1 MSAPREHTSVVP
13 IRSAQITKDL
23 TTAHV
28 IARDITEM
36 QRTVNR
42 VSSAKSYFE
51 LIIIFTVLTLTN
63 DYFIS
68 KKKKQQKTHNKT
80 ITTTDNT
87 NSNSNNEALIHERQ
101 VA

>member
-1 MSAPREHTSVVP
+1 MSAPRELTSAVT

-28 IARDITEM
+28 IARDIMEM

-42 VSSAKSYFE
+42 VSSAKSYVE
-51 LIIIFTVLTLTN
+51 LIIIFIVLTLTN

-68 KKKKQQKTHNKT
+68 KKENKKH
-80 ITTTDNT
+80 TTK
-87 NSNSNNEALIHERQ
+87 R
-101 VA
+101 

>member
-1 MSAPREHTSVVP
+1 MSAPREHTSAVP

-28 IARDITEM
+28 IARDIMEM
-36 QRTVNR
+36 QRTVNQ
-42 VSSAKSYFE
+42 VSSAKSYLE

-68 KKKKQQKTHNKT
+68 KKENKKH
-80 ITTTDNT
+80 TTK
-87 NSNSNNEALIHERQ
+87 R
-101 VA
+101 

>member
-1 MSAPREHTSVVP
+1 MSAPREHTSEVP

-28 IARDITEM
+28 IARDIMEM
-36 QRTVNR
+36 QRTVNQ
-42 VSSAKSYFE
+42 VSSAKSYLE

-68 KKKKQQKTHNKT
+68 KKENKKH
-80 ITTTDNT
+80 TTK
-87 NSNSNNEALIHERQ
+87 R
-101 VA
+101 

>member
-1 MSAPREHTSVVP
+1 MSAPREHTSAVP

-28 IARDITEM
+28 IAWDIMEM

-42 VSSAKSYFE
+42 VSSAKSYLE
-51 LIIIFTVLTLTN
+51 LVIIFTVLTLTN

-68 KKKKQQKTHNKT
+68 KKENKKH
-80 ITTTDNT
+80 TTK
-87 NSNSNNEALIHERQ
+87 R
-101 VA
+101 

>member
-1 MSAPREHTSVVP
+1 MSAPREHTSAVP

-28 IARDITEM
+28 IARDIMEM

-42 VSSAKSYFE
+42 VSSAKSFLE

-68 KKKKQQKTHNKT
+68 KKENKKH
-80 ITTTDNT
+80 TTK
-87 NSNSNNEALIHERQ
+87 R
-101 VA
+101 